1 MDRIKAIVV
10 AIGSLLMSA
19 LGVLAVPVLLLVT
32 CNFIDYITGLIA
44 SKFRNQEID
53 SYKGIRGIAKKIC
66 MWLLVGVGVIVD
78 QLLSYSADVAGIR
91 LPFTFLVACV
101 VAIWLICNE
110 IISIL
115 ENINDIGV
123 TLPPFLQPIVSNLKS
138 QVEKKAAIEDIKI
151 IQKKKARNKIMKRG
165 IDISRHQ
172 GELDFDY
179 IAANFDYVIIRC
191 AYGNDLSEDDSECSQ
206 CDSMAQTYI
215 DECEKRGIQYGLY
228 IYQYAGNND
237 ESLSEAAHIREWYNK
252 CNPTMGLYLDIE
264 DADGY
269 KAEHG
274 IDYHY
279 TQELALTW
287 LDALCDITAK
297 GIYASHSWLN
307 DYMNVD
313 ELIEHG
319 ALIWEAHWNDDGE
332 ICEDK
337 FAMSQESSDY
347 YLDDGTR
354 VDYDIMYDEVYD
366 RLTKANEYDHRNDDV
381 EDNDN
386 ADEDNNVGADETD
399 TEQLQHEI
407 GDYVEYNVIY
417 ASSTSEAALTPS
429 AGFNS
434 GRITRVIPWASNPY
448 LIDDGT
454 GWVNDGCIVSAGD
467 SSDGE
472 SNEES
477 ETDISDIK
485 AGDKVRVLLN
495 VDYDTDRAFNLY
507 YDEYDV
513 IQVNGDRA
521 VIGIGN
527 TVTSA
532 IDVHNIERI

>member
-1 MDRIKAIVV
+1 
-10 AIGSLLMSA
+10 MSA
-19 LGVLAVPVLLLVT
+19 I
-32 CNFIDYITGLIA
+32 F
-44 SKFRNQEID
+44 
-53 SYKGIRGIAKKIC
+53 
-66 MWLLVGVGVIVD
+66 M
-78 QLLSYSADVAGIR
+78 
-91 LPFTFLVACV
+91 
-101 VAIWLICNE
+101 
-110 IISIL
+110 
-115 ENINDIGV
+115 
-123 TLPPFLQPIVSNLKS
+123 
-138 QVEKKAAIEDIKI
+138 
-151 IQKKKARNKIMKRG
+151 QKVRNKTMKRG

-179 IAANFDYVIIRC
+179 IKENFDFVIIRC
-191 AYGNDLSEDDSECSQ
+191 AYGSDLSEDDSECSQ

-215 DECEKRGIQYGLY
+215 DECEKRGIPYGLY
-228 IYQYAGNND
+228 IYQYASNND

-252 CNPTMGLYLDIE
+252 CNPTMGVYLDIE

-269 KAEHG
+269 KAAHN
-274 IDYHY
+274 IDYHD
-279 TQELALTW
+279 TQELALAW
-287 LDALCDITAK
+287 LDALPDITAK

-332 ICEDK
+332 ICEDR

-347 YLDDGTR
+347 YLNDGIR
-354 VDYDIMYDEVYD
+354 VDFDIMYDEVFD
-366 RLTKANEYDHRNDDV
+366 RLTKANDDV

-386 ADEDNNVGADETD
+386 ADEDNNAGADET

-407 GDYVEYNVIY
+407 GDYVEYNAIY

-429 AGFNS
+429 SGFT
-434 GRITRVIPWASNPY
+434 GGTITRVIPWASNPY
-448 LIDDGT
+448 LIEDGT
-454 GWVNDGCIVSAGD
+454 GWVNDGCIVSVGD

>member
-1 MDRIKAIVV
+1 
-10 AIGSLLMSA
+10 MS
-19 LGVLAVPVLLLVT
+19 T
-32 CNFIDYITGLIA
+32 CSNRYVCYFYAHIA
-44 SKFRNQEID
+44 EI
-53 SYKGIRGIAKKIC
+53 Y
-66 MWLLVGVGVIVD
+66 
-78 QLLSYSADVAGIR
+78 
-91 LPFTFLVACV
+91 
-101 VAIWLICNE
+101 
-110 IISIL
+110 
-115 ENINDIGV
+115 
-123 TLPPFLQPIVSNLKS
+123 
-138 QVEKKAAIEDIKI
+138 
-151 IQKKKARNKIMKRG
+151 KKKARNKIMKRG

-172 GELDFDY
+172 GNIDFDY
-179 IAANFDYVIIRC
+179 IKENFDYVIIRC
-191 AYGNDLSEDDSECSQ
+191 AFGSDLSEDDSECGQ

-228 IYQYAGNND
+228 IYQYANNN
-237 ESLSEAAHIREWYNK
+237 EQSLSEAAHIREWFNK
-252 CNPTMGLYLDIE
+252 CNPVMGLWLDIE

-269 KAEHG
+269 KAEHD
-274 IDYHY
+274 IDYHD
-279 TQELALTW
+279 TQEFALTW
-287 LDALCDITAK
+287 LDALSDVTAK

-347 YLDDGTR
+347 YLADGTR
-354 VDYDIMYDEVYD
+354 VDYDIMRDEVYD
-366 RLTKANEYDHRNDDV
+366 MLTRANEYDHRDDNV

-386 ADEDNNVGADETD
+386 VNEDTNTD
-399 TEQLQHEI
+399 IEQLQYQI
-407 GDYVEYNVIY
+407 GNYVEYDTIY
-417 ASSTSEAALTPS
+417 ASSTSESGLAPS
-429 AGFNS
+429 DGFNS
-434 GRITRVIPWASNPY
+434 GIITRVIPWAVNPY
-448 LIDDGT
+448 LINDGT

-467 SSDGE
+467 

-521 VIGIGN
+521 VVGIGN

>member
-1 MDRIKAIVV
+1 
-10 AIGSLLMSA
+10 
-19 LGVLAVPVLLLVT
+19 
-32 CNFIDYITGLIA
+32 
-44 SKFRNQEID
+44 
-53 SYKGIRGIAKKIC
+53 
-66 MWLLVGVGVIVD
+66 
-78 QLLSYSADVAGIR
+78 
-91 LPFTFLVACV
+91 
-101 VAIWLICNE
+101 
-110 IISIL
+110 
-115 ENINDIGV
+115 
-123 TLPPFLQPIVSNLKS
+123 
-138 QVEKKAAIEDIKI
+138 
-151 IQKKKARNKIMKRG
+151 MKRG

-172 GELDFDY
+172 GNLDFDY
-179 IAANFDYVIIRC
+179 IKENFDFVIIRC
-191 AYGNDLSEDDSECSQ
+191 AYGSDLSEDDSECRQ

-215 DECEKRGIQYGLY
+215 DECKKRGIPYGLY
-228 IYQYAGNND
+228 LYQYAGNND
-237 ESLSEAAHIREWYNK
+237 ELLSEAAHIREWYNK

-264 DADGY
+264 DADRY
-269 KAEHG
+269 KAENG

-279 TQELALTW
+279 TQELALVW
-287 LDALCDITAK
+287 LDALSDITAK

-319 ALIWEAHWNDDGE
+319 ALIWEAHWDDNGE

-347 YLDDGTR
+347 YLNDGTR
-354 VDYDIMYDEVYD
+354 VDYDIMRDELFD
-366 RLTKANEYDHRNDDV
+366 RLIQANEYDHRNDNFDSD
-381 EDNDN
+381 DNIS
-386 ADEDNNVGADETD
+386 ADETD
-399 TEQLQHEI
+399 TEHLQYQI
-407 GDYVEYNVIY
+407 GDYVEYNAIY
-417 ASSTSEAALTPS
+417 ASSTSEDALTPS
-429 AGFNS
+429 SGFT
-434 GRITRVIPWASNPY
+434 GGTITRVIPWASNPY

-472 SNEES
+472 SY
-477 ETDISDIK
+477 ISDIK

>member
-1 MDRIKAIVV
+1 
-10 AIGSLLMSA
+10 
-19 LGVLAVPVLLLVT
+19 
-32 CNFIDYITGLIA
+32 
-44 SKFRNQEID
+44 
-53 SYKGIRGIAKKIC
+53 
-66 MWLLVGVGVIVD
+66 
-78 QLLSYSADVAGIR
+78 
-91 LPFTFLVACV
+91 
-101 VAIWLICNE
+101 
-110 IISIL
+110 
-115 ENINDIGV
+115 
-123 TLPPFLQPIVSNLKS
+123 
-138 QVEKKAAIEDIKI
+138 
-151 IQKKKARNKIMKRG
+151 MKRG

-172 GELDFDY
+172 GNLDFDY
-179 IAANFDYVIIRC
+179 IKENFDFVIIRC
-191 AYGNDLSEDDSECSQ
+191 AYGSDLSEDDSECRQ

-215 DECEKRGIQYGLY
+215 DECKKRGIPYGLY
-228 IYQYAGNND
+228 LYQYAGNND

-264 DADGY
+264 DADRY
-269 KAEHG
+269 KAENG

-279 TQELALTW
+279 TQELALVW
-287 LDALCDITAK
+287 LDALSDITAK

-319 ALIWEAHWNDDGE
+319 ALIWEAHWDDNGE

-347 YLDDGTR
+347 YLNDGTR
-354 VDYDIMYDEVYD
+354 VDYDIMRDELFD
-366 RLTKANEYDHRNDDV
+366 RLIQANEYDHRNDNFDSD
-381 EDNDN
+381 DNIS
-386 ADEDNNVGADETD
+386 ADETD
-399 TEQLQHEI
+399 TEHLQYQI
-407 GDYVEYNVIY
+407 GDYVEYNAIY
-417 ASSTSEAALTPS
+417 ASSTSEDALTPS
-429 AGFNS
+429 SGFT
-434 GRITRVIPWASNPY
+434 GGTITRVIPWASNPY

-472 SNEES
+472 SY
-477 ETDISDIK
+477 ISDIK

-532 IDVHNIERI
+532 INVHNIERI

>member
-1 MDRIKAIVV
+1 
-10 AIGSLLMSA
+10 
-19 LGVLAVPVLLLVT
+19 
-32 CNFIDYITGLIA
+32 
-44 SKFRNQEID
+44 
-53 SYKGIRGIAKKIC
+53 
-66 MWLLVGVGVIVD
+66 
-78 QLLSYSADVAGIR
+78 
-91 LPFTFLVACV
+91 
-101 VAIWLICNE
+101 
-110 IISIL
+110 
-115 ENINDIGV
+115 
-123 TLPPFLQPIVSNLKS
+123 
-138 QVEKKAAIEDIKI
+138 
-151 IQKKKARNKIMKRG
+151 MKRG

-191 AYGNDLSEDDSECSQ
+191 AFGSDLSEDDNECGQ

-215 DECEKRGIQYGLY
+215 DECEKRGIPYGLY

-269 KAEHG
+269 KAAHE
-274 IDYHY
+274 IDYHD
-279 TQELALTW
+279 TQEFALTW
-287 LDALCDITAK
+287 LDALSDITAK

-347 YLDDGTR
+347 YLNDVTR

-366 RLTKANEYDHRNDDV
+366 RLIKANKYDHRNDDV

-386 ADEDNNVGADETD
+386 ADEDNNAGADET

-407 GDYVEYNVIY
+407 GDYVEYNAIY
-417 ASSTSEAALTPS
+417 STSTSEAALTPS
-429 AGFNS
+429 RGFT
-434 GRITRVIPWASNPY
+434 GGTITRVIPWALNPY

-454 GWVNDGCIVSAGD
+454 GWVNDGCIASAGD
-467 SSDGE
+467 NSDSE

-513 IQVNGDRA
+513 IQVNGNRA

>member
-1 MDRIKAIVV
+1 
-10 AIGSLLMSA
+10 
-19 LGVLAVPVLLLVT
+19 
-32 CNFIDYITGLIA
+32 
-44 SKFRNQEID
+44 
-53 SYKGIRGIAKKIC
+53 
-66 MWLLVGVGVIVD
+66 
-78 QLLSYSADVAGIR
+78 
-91 LPFTFLVACV
+91 
-101 VAIWLICNE
+101 
-110 IISIL
+110 
-115 ENINDIGV
+115 
-123 TLPPFLQPIVSNLKS
+123 
-138 QVEKKAAIEDIKI
+138 
-151 IQKKKARNKIMKRG
+151 MKRG

-172 GELDFDY
+172 GNLDFDY
-179 IAANFDYVIIRC
+179 IKENSDFVIIRC
-191 AYGNDLSEDDSECSQ
+191 AYGSDLSEDDSECRQ

-215 DECEKRGIQYGLY
+215 DECKKRGIPYGLY
-228 IYQYAGNND
+228 LYQYAGNND

-264 DADGY
+264 DADRY
-269 KAEHG
+269 KAENG

-279 TQELALTW
+279 TQELALVW
-287 LDALCDITAK
+287 LDALSDITAK

-319 ALIWEAHWNDDGE
+319 ALIWEAHWDDNGE

-347 YLDDGTR
+347 YLNDGTR
-354 VDYDIMYDEVYD
+354 VDYDIMRDELFD
-366 RLTKANEYDHRNDDV
+366 RLIQANEYDHRNDNFDSD
-381 EDNDN
+381 DNIS
-386 ADEDNNVGADETD
+386 ADETD
-399 TEQLQHEI
+399 TEHLQYQI
-407 GDYVEYNVIY
+407 GDYVEYNAIY
-417 ASSTSEAALTPS
+417 ASSTSEDALTPS
-429 AGFNS
+429 SGFT
-434 GRITRVIPWASNPY
+434 GGTITRVIPWASNPY

-472 SNEES
+472 SY
-477 ETDISDIK
+477 ISDIK

>member
-1 MDRIKAIVV
+1 
-10 AIGSLLMSA
+10 MS
-19 LGVLAVPVLLLVT
+19 T
-32 CNFIDYITGLIA
+32 CSNRYVCYFYAHIA
-44 SKFRNQEID
+44 EI
-53 SYKGIRGIAKKIC
+53 Y
-66 MWLLVGVGVIVD
+66 
-78 QLLSYSADVAGIR
+78 
-91 LPFTFLVACV
+91 
-101 VAIWLICNE
+101 
-110 IISIL
+110 
-115 ENINDIGV
+115 
-123 TLPPFLQPIVSNLKS
+123 
-138 QVEKKAAIEDIKI
+138 
-151 IQKKKARNKIMKRG
+151 KKKARNKTMKKG

-191 AYGNDLSEDDSECSQ
+191 AYGNDLSEDDSECGQ

-237 ESLSEAAHIREWYNK
+237 ESLSEAAHIREWFNK
-252 CNPTMGLYLDIE
+252 CNPVMGLWLDIE

-269 KAEHG
+269 KAEHD
-274 IDYHY
+274 IDYHD
-279 TQELALTW
+279 TQEFALTW
-287 LDALCDITAK
+287 LDALSDVTAK

-347 YLDDGTR
+347 YLADGTR
-354 VDYDIMYDEVYD
+354 VDYDIMRDEVYD
-366 RLTKANEYDHRNDDV
+366 MLTRANEYDHRDDNV
-381 EDNDN
+381 NEDTN
-386 ADEDNNVGADETD
+386 TD
-399 TEQLQHEI
+399 TEQLQYQI
-407 GDYVEYNVIY
+407 GDYVEYDTIY
-417 ASSTSEAALTPS
+417 ASSTSESGLAPS
-429 AGFNS
+429 DGFNS
-434 GRITRVIPWASNPY
+434 GIITRVIPWAVNPY
-448 LIDDGT
+448 LINDGT

-477 ETDISDIK
+477 ETDIK
-485 AGDKVRVLLN
+485 VGDKVRVLLN

>member
-1 MDRIKAIVV
+1 MVNT
-10 AIGSLLMSA
+10 MSA
-19 LGVLAVPVLLLVT
+19 I
-32 CNFIDYITGLIA
+32 F
-44 SKFRNQEID
+44 
-53 SYKGIRGIAKKIC
+53 
-66 MWLLVGVGVIVD
+66 M
-78 QLLSYSADVAGIR
+78 
-91 LPFTFLVACV
+91 
-101 VAIWLICNE
+101 
-110 IISIL
+110 
-115 ENINDIGV
+115 
-123 TLPPFLQPIVSNLKS
+123 
-138 QVEKKAAIEDIKI
+138 
-151 IQKKKARNKIMKRG
+151 QKVRNKIMKRG

-215 DECEKRGIQYGLY
+215 DECEKRGIPYGLY

-279 TQELALTW
+279 THELAITW

-297 GIYASHSWLN
+297 GIYASHSWLD

-347 YLDDGTR
+347 YLANGTR
-354 VDYDIMYDEVYD
+354 VDYNIMRDEVYD
-366 RLTKANEYDHRNDDV
+366 MLTRANEYDHRSDNV

-386 ADEDNNVGADETD
+386 ANEDTNTD
-399 TEQLQHEI
+399 TEQLQHQI
-407 GDYVEYNVIY
+407 GDYVEYNAIY

-429 AGFNS
+429 SGFTC
-434 GRITRVIPWASNPY
+434 GTITRVIPWASNPY

-454 GWVNDGCIVSAGD
+454 GWVNDRCIVS
-467 SSDGE
+467 SSGNSGAD
-472 SNEES
+472 N
-477 ETDISDIK
+477 DIK
-485 AGDKVRVLLN
+485 VGDKVRVLLN
-495 VDYDTDRAFNLY
+495 VNYDTDQAFVLY

-513 IQVNGDRA
+513 IQVNGNRV

-532 IDVHNIERI
+532 IDIHNITRV

>member
-1 MDRIKAIVV
+1 
-10 AIGSLLMSA
+10 MS
-19 LGVLAVPVLLLVT
+19 T
-32 CNFIDYITGLIA
+32 CSNRYVCYFYAHIA
-44 SKFRNQEID
+44 EI
-53 SYKGIRGIAKKIC
+53 Y
-66 MWLLVGVGVIVD
+66 
-78 QLLSYSADVAGIR
+78 
-91 LPFTFLVACV
+91 
-101 VAIWLICNE
+101 
-110 IISIL
+110 
-115 ENINDIGV
+115 
-123 TLPPFLQPIVSNLKS
+123 
-138 QVEKKAAIEDIKI
+138 
-151 IQKKKARNKIMKRG
+151 KKKARNKTMKKG

-191 AYGNDLSEDDSECSQ
+191 AYGNDLSEDDSECGQ

-237 ESLSEAAHIREWYNK
+237 ESLSEAAHIREWFNK
-252 CNPTMGLYLDIE
+252 CNPVMGLWLDIE

-269 KAEHG
+269 KAEHD
-274 IDYHY
+274 IDYHD
-279 TQELALTW
+279 TQEFALTW
-287 LDALCDITAK
+287 LDALSDVTAK

-337 FAMSQESSDY
+337 IAMSQESSDY
-347 YLDDGTR
+347 YLADGTR
-354 VDYDIMYDEVYD
+354 VDYDIMRDEVYD
-366 RLTKANEYDHRNDDV
+366 MLTRANEYDHRDDNV
-381 EDNDN
+381 NEDTN
-386 ADEDNNVGADETD
+386 TD
-399 TEQLQHEI
+399 TEQLQYQI
-407 GDYVEYNVIY
+407 GDYVEYDTIY
-417 ASSTSEAALTPS
+417 ASSTSESGLAPS
-429 AGFNS
+429 DGFNS
-434 GRITRVIPWASNPY
+434 GIITRVIPWAVNPY
-448 LIDDGT
+448 LINDGT

-477 ETDISDIK
+477 ETDIK
-485 AGDKVRVLLN
+485 VGDKVRVLLN

>member
-1 MDRIKAIVV
+1 
-10 AIGSLLMSA
+10 MS
-19 LGVLAVPVLLLVT
+19 T
-32 CNFIDYITGLIA
+32 CSNRYVCYFYAHIA
-44 SKFRNQEID
+44 EI
-53 SYKGIRGIAKKIC
+53 Y
-66 MWLLVGVGVIVD
+66 
-78 QLLSYSADVAGIR
+78 
-91 LPFTFLVACV
+91 
-101 VAIWLICNE
+101 
-110 IISIL
+110 
-115 ENINDIGV
+115 
-123 TLPPFLQPIVSNLKS
+123 
-138 QVEKKAAIEDIKI
+138 
-151 IQKKKARNKIMKRG
+151 KKKVRNKTMKKG

-215 DECEKRGIQYGLY
+215 DECEKRGIPYGLY

-287 LDALCDITAK
+287 LDALSDITAK
-297 GIYASHSWLN
+297 GIYASHSWLD

-347 YLDDGTR
+347 YLNDGTR

-381 EDNDN
+381 EDNN
-386 ADEDNNVGADETD
+386 AGADET

-407 GDYVEYNVIY
+407 GDYVEYNAIY

-448 LIDDGT
+448 FIDDGI

-532 IDVHNIERI
+532 IDVHNIEKV